1 MLELLP
7 FAAVRPARGCESKVA
22 CPPYDVVSRDEAR
35 ASIEANARSFLRVI
49 RPDAEFDTGSPPA
62 DAMYQRAQEN
72 YAELLRSG
80 YLTRE
85 DSPSLYIYRLAWNH
99 HAQIG
104 VVGCCAIEQFSDGTI
119 RKHERTRP
127 DKVEDRTRLLHAV
140 KAHTGP
146 IFLAYREQESINQVV
161 EEVINE
167 RPLYHFNASD
177 GVTHTLWRVARPE
190 RIASLFGEVPTA
202 YVADG
207 HHRVASAEL
216 GAEQQ
221 RQSGQ
226 PLGEYGR
233 MLCVLFPANQLRI
246 LPYNRL
252 IHAVDGKSADDLLR
266 GMERMANV
274 QPATSATPARP
285 GIIHCFIKEQW
296 HAVTLPASTATTNP
310 ADSLDAARL
319 HAEILTP
326 TLGLGDPRT
335 DDRCSFIGGPD
346 STSKIERAV
355 RTGDAMAGF
364 SLVATT
370 MEQLMAVADAGLVM
384 PPKSTWFEPKLRSG
398 LLIHALD

>member
-7 FAAVRPARGCESKVA
+7 FAAVRPARGCESRVA
-22 CPPYDVVSRDEAR
+22 CPPYDVVSREEAR
-35 ASIEANARSFLRVI
+35 ASIASNSCSFLRVI
-49 RPDAEFDTGSPPA
+49 RPDAEFEDDSPPA

-72 YAELLRSG
+72 YSELLRSG
-80 YLTRE
+80 YLIRE
-85 DSPSLYIYRLAWNH
+85 DAPSVYIYRLAWKH

-104 VVGCCAIEQFSDGTI
+104 VVGCCGIEQFSNGTI

-127 DKVEDRTRLLHAV
+127 DKVEDRTRLLQAV

-146 IFLAYREQESINQVV
+146 IFLAYRDQTPIDQVI

-167 RPLYHFNASD
+167 RPLYHFNAND
-177 GVTHTLWRVARPE
+177 GVTHTLWRVAKPE
-190 RIASLFGEVPTA
+190 RIAGLFEDVPTA

-216 GAEQQ
+216 GAELQ
-221 RQSGQ
+221 RKSGK

-233 MLCVLFPANQLRI
+233 MLCVLFPASQLRI

-252 IHAVDGKSADDLLR
+252 IHDVEGKSADDLLA
-266 GMERMANV
+266 GMKKVAMVEPSN
-274 QPATSATPARP
+274 SADPPQA
-285 GIIHCFIKEQW
+285 GVIHCFARGQW
-296 HAVTLPASTATTNP
+296 HAITLPALSEKTSP

-326 TLGLGDPRT
+326 ILGLGDPRT

-346 STSKIERAV
+346 STTRIERAV
-355 RTGDAMAGF
+355 RDGNATAGF

-398 LLIHALD
+398 LLVHALD